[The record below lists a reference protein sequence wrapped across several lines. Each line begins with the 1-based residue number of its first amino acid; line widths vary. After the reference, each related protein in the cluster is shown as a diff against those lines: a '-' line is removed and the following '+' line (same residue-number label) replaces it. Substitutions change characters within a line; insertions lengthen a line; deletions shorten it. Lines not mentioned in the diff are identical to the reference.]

1 MSEILDNDFE
11 VLEIGSGPGTLTI
24 PLAKKVKKVVAVE
37 SSEMAVDYL
46 KRNIKESR
54 VENVEIMNKKTEAE
68 EEEEEEEKGLG
79 KPNSFM

>member
-11 VLEIGSGPGTLTI
+11 VLEIGSRPGTLTI
-24 PLAKKVKKVVAVE
+24 PLAKKVKKVVAVV
-37 SSEMAVDYL
+37 SSEMAVDDL